1 MFVVL
6 VSLAVIISVLLVIVV
21 LVQNSKGGGLSSM
34 FASSNSV
41 MGVRK
46 TTDFLDKATWSLVA
60 ILVVL
65 SVASAA
71 FIHSDENVDETTK
84 ILNKIEANSPV
95 APADDEAA
103 PLMPALP
110 AAPEVPAE

>member
-6 VSLAVIISVLLVIVV
+6 VSLAVIISILLVIVV

-60 ILVVL
+60 ILVLL

-71 FIHSDENVDETTK
+71 FIHSSENVDETTD
-84 ILNKIEANSPV
+84 ILNKIEEKSPI
-95 APADDEAA
+95 APVQSETATPLQPIA
-103 PLMPALP
+103 PV
-110 AAPEVPAE
+110 E

>member
-6 VSLAVIISVLLVIVV
+6 VSLAVIISILLVIVV

-60 ILVVL
+60 ILVIL

-71 FIHSDENVDETTK
+71 FLHSSENVDETTD
-84 ILNKIEANSPV
+84 ILNKIEEKSPISSPIQSETATPLQPI
-95 APADDEAA
+95 APVE
-103 PLMPALP
+103 
-110 AAPEVPAE
+110 

>member
-34 FASSNSV
+34 FAS
-41 MGVRK
+41 
-46 TTDFLDKATWSLVA
+46 FLDKATWSLVA

-95 APADDEAA
+95 APADDAAA